1 MKNLTQ
7 YRSLLKFPTDEDLT
21 GAATALIRL
30 QDTYKLDTA
39 SVARGE
45 LNGIQYSTQLS
56 GKYNLLFEI
65 LSSYS
70 PSSHTSGGGRTATL
84 ILPFTYPLSIDVS
97 PLTPQVLRISP
108 YNVYPNST
116 ETPVGFI
123 ISVQRR
129 TPIVGVLVDSL
140 RNTRNPIQQRRAPR
154 ILFTRYIRT
163 PSG

>member
-70 PSSHTSGGGRTATL
+70 PSSHTSGGGGGQL
-84 ILPFTYPLSIDVS
+84 L
-97 PLTPQVLRISP
+97 
-108 YNVYPNST
+108 
-116 ETPVGFI
+116 
-123 ISVQRR
+123 
-129 TPIVGVLVDSL
+129 
-140 RNTRNPIQQRRAPR
+140 
-154 ILFTRYIRT
+154 
-163 PSG
+163 